1 MANKVNV
8 AFDALLGGLTITA
21 AKELATKAARD
32 GVTNI
37 EVSVLAA
44 AVVQAVPDIA
54 PGVATAAAE
63 AVKAAVLLE
72 L

>member
-1 MANKVNV
+1 MANRVNV

-63 AVKAAVLLE
+63 AVKAAVLAE

>member
-1 MANKVNV
+1 MSNKVNV

-37 EVSVLAA
+37 EIDKLVA
-44 AVVQAVPDIA
+44 AVVHAVPDIA
-54 PGVATAAAE
+54 PAVATAAAE
-63 AVKAAVLLE
+63 AVKAAVLAE

>member
-32 GVTNI
+32 GVTSI
-37 EVSVLAA
+37 ALTKLAE
-44 AVVQAVPDIA
+44 AVTAAVPDIA

-63 AVKAAVLLE
+63 AVKAAVLAE